1 MPVTQVFT
9 NQLNFVAGYFGRG
22 MLQKVVLPAD
32 NSKAFAIAGR
42 CGYLDSNGRW
52 VHGPCPGLKG
62 IPFFVWRGVNN
73 LDTTNDGTDSGDS
86 ALRHW
91 ISGNA
96 RGFITCF
103 AGTGGYEFQT
113 TEFVPSSSPGYNNGD
128 PLTVA
133 SDGKLTYLDPQSHTS
148 LYVSSTPAI
157 VGFASPFH
165 QTPENFLTGNV
176 ANQANASP
184 VGTNAHGKPV
194 LNFHT
199 WFIPKAA

>member
-32 NSKAFAIAGR
+32 TSKAFAVAGR
-42 CGYLDSNGRW
+42 CGYLDNNGKW
-52 VHGPCPGLKG
+52 VHGPCPIGKG
-62 IPFFVWRGVNN
+62 VPFFVWRGVNN
-73 LDTTNDGTDSGDS
+73 FDTTNDGTDSGDS
-86 ALRHW
+86 SLRHW
-91 ISGNA
+91 ISSNA

-113 TEFVPSSSPGYNNGD
+113 TEFVSGTYNNGD
-128 PLTVA
+128 ALTVGTA
-133 SDGKLTYLDPQSHTS
+133 SGEEGKLKALSGT
-148 LYVSSTPAI
+148 LYAANTPAV

-165 QTPENFLTGNV
+165 QTPENFLTSSV

-184 VGTNAHGKPV
+184 VGTNAHGKSV

-199 WFIPKAA
+199 WFIPRSA